1 MTILLTSLFMIILC
15 FNVQAAPSQ
24 HNEIKEDN
32 KEIEKLY
39 DYISNMKNQY
49 EILKDINAKDY
60 VKNFMEK
67 GESNISI
74 KKQQKL

>member
-32 KEIEKLY
+32 KEIEKLMIIY
-39 DYISNMKNQY
+39 QI
-49 EILKDINAKDY
+49 
-60 VKNFMEK
+60 
-67 GESNISI
+67 
-74 KKQQKL
+74 

>member
-1 MTILLTSLFMIILC
+1 MKKSLMTILLTFLFVIILC

-49 EILKDINAKDY
+49 EILKDIDAKI
-60 VKNFMEK
+60 M
-67 GESNISI
+67 
-74 KKQQKL
+74 

>member
-24 HNEIKEDN
+24 HNEIKEEN
-32 KEIEKLY
+32 EQIEKLY

-60 VKNFMEK
+60 VKILWKKEK
-67 GESNISI
+67 A
-74 KKQQKL
+74 KFL